1 MDSYVTGTAIRQ
13 LREAKHMTQAELAE
27 KLAVSAKAIS
37 KWETAHGLP
46 DISLLEPLAAA
57 LGVSVLELMQ
67 GEPVVNRNRSANLLR
82 SKLYVCPLCGNV
94 LHATGQ
100 AVVSCCGI
108 TLPPL
113 DISEADD
120 ADEHH
125 QLTLERVEDEL
136 FVTIHHPMTKDHYIS
151 FIACL
156 TGDKLQLV
164 KLYPE
169 GDASCRF
176 KITGAG
182 VLYFYCNRHGLMK
195 APDFRAA
202 ARHTP
207 SQKLH
212 LREPDEGDREQVMAY
227 REEFLAISSCPLC
240 GNVLHATGQA
250 VVSCCGIT
258 LPPLDIS
265 EADDADE
272 HHQLTLERVEDELF
286 VTIHHPMTKDHYI
299 SFIACLTGDKL
310 QLVKLYPEGD
320 ASCRFKITGAGVLYF
335 YCNRHGL
342 MKAPDFRAAAR
353 HTPSQKLHLREPD
366 EGDREQVMA
375 YREEFLAIS
384 SRLDGTSALDKYD
397 DFGQWLADIRRL
409 KDPATTPAGFV
420 PATQYLA
427 LDEQEHLV
435 GMTNLRHHLNDY
447 LLAYGGH
454 IGYSVRPSERKNGYA
469 SQMLRQ
475 TLEKAKERGISKVR
489 ICCDHYNIA
498 SAKTIQ
504 ACGGI
509 LEDEMFDSSDGML
522 TQRYWIENR

>member
-13 LREAKHMTQAELAE
+13 LREAKHLTQAELAE

-37 KWETAHGLP
+37 KWETGRGLP

-195 APDFRAA
+195 APTSGQRLVIRRPRSSTCGSRTRATA
-202 ARHTP
+202 NRSWPTGKNFLPSAPGSTARRRWTNTTT
-207 SQKLH
+207 STSGWL
-212 LREPDEGDREQVMAY
+212 
-227 REEFLAISSCPLC
+227 
-240 GNVLHATGQA
+240 
-250 VVSCCGIT
+250 
-258 LPPLDIS
+258 
-265 EADDADE
+265 
-272 HHQLTLERVEDELF
+272 
-286 VTIHHPMTKDHYI
+286 
-299 SFIACLTGDKL
+299 
-310 QLVKLYPEGD
+310 
-320 ASCRFKITGAGVLYF
+320 
-335 YCNRHGL
+335 
-342 MKAPDFRAAAR
+342 
-353 HTPSQKLHLREPD
+353 
-366 EGDREQVMA
+366 
-375 YREEFLAIS
+375 
-384 SRLDGTSALDKYD
+384 TSA
-397 DFGQWLADIRRL
+397 
-409 KDPATTPAGFV
+409 
-420 PATQYLA
+420 
-427 LDEQEHLV
+427 
-435 GMTNLRHHLNDY
+435 
-447 LLAYGGH
+447 
-454 IGYSVRPSERKNGYA
+454 S
-469 SQMLRQ
+469 
-475 TLEKAKERGISKVR
+475 
-489 ICCDHYNIA
+489 
-498 SAKTIQ
+498 
-504 ACGGI
+504 
-509 LEDEMFDSSDGML
+509 
-522 TQRYWIENR
+522 